1 MSDFDLND
9 HVFRLLQNEPFFA
22 ALSRRIDKRPGSDV
36 PTAGV
41 TITEDGQ
48 FELIYNPE
56 FFAGLNDD
64 QRTGVLVHEFYH
76 LIFEHITGRL
86 PDELAGLMGKRTSVP
101 KEKAQLFKLWNIAAD
116 LSINY
121 HIGAENLPEG
131 CCIPGGKQFEEAP
144 GDMTAEWYFDYLKQK
159 MDDDQDDG
167 SKKYNYTIKR
177 LNSNPNLFVKKSI
190 IQKEIIFKTLKN
202 RNLTNFRTY

>member
-64 QRTGVLVHEFYH
+64 QQRTLGYKLRYRFLSKVL
-76 LIFEHITGRL
+76 R
-86 PDELAGLMGKRTSVP
+86 
-101 KEKAQLFKLWNIAAD
+101 
-116 LSINY
+116 
-121 HIGAENLPEG
+121 
-131 CCIPGGKQFEEAP
+131 
-144 GDMTAEWYFDYLKQK
+144 
-159 MDDDQDDG
+159 
-167 SKKYNYTIKR
+167 
-177 LNSNPNLFVKKSI
+177 
-190 IQKEIIFKTLKN
+190 
-202 RNLTNFRTY
+202 